1 MIYFTESTE
10 TAKFGFVYNTIPDTF
25 DYYTIEFVD
34 KLTLSYMPD
43 GSDSRISYELKIAKD
58 GEVPI
63 YLYNRTTGWIE
74 PGSLDNTLASMYAG
88 NSASKAFVLM
98 ESSDVKA
105 VVIIED

>member
-1 MIYFTESTE
+1 M
-10 TAKFGFVYNTIPDTF
+10 VPDTF
-25 DYYTIEFVD
+25 DYYSIEYVD
-34 KLTLSYMPD
+34 KLILSYMQD
-43 GSDSRISYELKIAKD
+43 GSDEQVSYELKVSKTGD
-58 GEVPI
+58 VPI